1 MDVIYNMAKIEKKK
15 IVDLPIFLL
24 TKASECPYI
33 SSRIEKRLATDI
45 TNVNYLHDKLALSGF
60 RRVENWMYR
69 PACDN
74 CNECKAYRVKTKEF
88 IISKGFKRILNK
100 NYNIDYKILPNKA
113 LKSYFSLFKKYQKA
127 RHFGG
132 SMSMMKFSD
141 FRAMIEVSPVN
152 TKIIEYRNEKNI
164 LLGVMLIDYQ
174 NDGLSAVYS
183 FYNPEYNKNGLGNYM
198 ILKLIDLAR
207 SINLKYVYLGYYIKN
222 VEGMNYKNRFN
233 PGEIYQ
239 DGKWIK
245 HNFNPQ

>member
-1 MDVIYNMAKIEKKK
+1 MAKIEKKN
-15 IVDLPIFLL
+15 IIDLPIFLL

-45 TNVNYLHDKLALSGF
+45 TNIKYLHDKLALSGF

-74 CNECKAYRVKTKEF
+74 CNECKAYRVNIKKF
-88 IISKGFKRILNK
+88 IISKSFNRVLNK
-100 NYNIDYKILPNKA
+100 NLNISYKISPNKA
-113 LKSYFSLFKKYQKA
+113 LKSYFLLFKKYQKE
-127 RHFGG
+127 RHYGG
-132 SMSMMKFSD
+132 SMSMMKFND
-141 FRAMIEVSPVN
+141 FKAMIEVSPIN

-164 LLGVMLIDYQ
+164 LIGIMLFDYQ

-183 FYNPEYNKNGLGNYM
+183 FYNPNYNKNGLGNYM
-198 ILKLIDLAR
+198 ILKLIDLAKK
-207 SINLKYVYLGYYIKN
+207 INLKYVYLGYYIKN
-222 VEGMNYKNRFN
+222 VEGMNYKKRFS

-245 HNFNPQ
+245 FNINSQ